1 MIRYET
7 HTTALLVVDPYNDFL
22 HRKGVTWPLV
32 RSTMGSGEVVDRMAQ
47 VIQTA
52 RGRGIVVAYAP
63 HHRYRPGSHK
73 ERRFLHPAH
82 IRPLGLTVFRE
93 GSFGGQFYEATAPQ
107 EGDLVA
113 SQHSC
118 SSGFAGTD
126 LHALLQAR
134 GITHVVLVGMITN
147 SCIEA
152 TARSAIDLDYH
163 VTLVPDAVGA
173 FSPEEHA
180 ETVEDRYPLLGHAVV
195 SATELVQH
203 WGQT

>member
-1 MIRYET
+1 MEQLIR
-7 HTTALLVVDPYNDFL
+7 
-22 HRKGVTWPLV
+22 
-32 RSTMGSGEVVDRMAQ
+32 S
-47 VIQTA
+47 A
-52 RGRGIVVAYAP
+52 RRRGIVVAYAP
-63 HHRYRPGSHK
+63 HHRFEPGSHSQ
-73 ERRFLHPAH
+73 RRFLHPSH

-107 EGDLVA
+107 DGDPVA

-134 GITHVVLVGMITN
+134 GITHVVVIGMITN

-152 TARSAIDLDYH
+152 TARSAVDLDYH

-173 FSPEEHA
+173 FSSEEHA
-180 ETVEDRYPLLGHAVV
+180 ETIEERYPLIGHAMV
-195 SATELVQH
+195 SAKELAQA
-203 WGQT
+203 WGQG